1 MLAGWSAAKPGPVAR
16 TAVHCDGI
24 GETSQ
29 RQAEPIAA
37 HFALR
42 HDFLEGSFVLPRPG
56 PALRCRRRYD
66 KTE

>member
-1 MLAGWSAAKPGPVAR
+1 MPAGWSAAKPGPMAR
-16 TAVHCDGI
+16 TAVHCDGN

-37 HFALR
+37 HFALWR
-42 HDFLEGSFVLPRPG
+42 NSLERSFMLPRPG